1 MTFKSL
7 VFGGALATALAVSTA
22 AQAAF
27 VDEPATYGA
36 GLFGGPVAATTLGA
50 KLTPSDAFYAFGAV
64 SGAGT
69 AFTHTVNF
77 YTEPGELIGDVTSA
91 RLEMGETVVTGI
103 DDLTVSLN
111 GEGARA
117 MALAGLNTATVT
129 GVVAG
134 SSGTYDL
141 NVAVSQVPLPGA
153 ALLFGSGLAG
163 LGLVSRRRRHAA

>member
-7 VFGGALATALAVSTA
+7 VFGGALAAALAVSTA

-36 GLFGGPVAATTLGA
+36 ALFGGPVAETTLDA
-50 KLTPSDAFYAFGAV
+50 KLAPSDAFYAFGIV
-64 SGAGT
+64 TGAGT

-77 YTEPGELIGDVTSA
+77 HTEPGELIGDVTSA
-91 RLEMGETVVTGI
+91 RLEVGETVVTGI
-103 DDLTVSLN
+103 DDLMVSIN
-111 GEGARA
+111 GEGDRA

-134 SSGTYDL
+134 SLGTYDL

-153 ALLFGSGLAG
+153 AALLGSGRAG
-163 LGLVSRRRRHAA
+163 LGLFSRRRRHAT